1 MSYYTLYL
9 KVKNHWGDQEIEPY
23 LYFCTEGDDSEFIFT
38 GKALRPAQL
47 SDIIWKEDH
56 KGVKIVKDRYS
67 GVVRHI
73 STEDEH
79 KEFMWVKLRSQNYN
93 GQI

>member
-9 KVKNHWGDQEIEPY
+9 KVKNHWGDQETEPY
-23 LYFCTEGDDSEFIFT
+23 LYFSKECESFLDPPT
-38 GKALRPAQL
+38 RHMQL
-47 SDIIWKEDH
+47 ADFIWKEDH
-56 KGVKIVKDRYS
+56 TGVKVIKDRL
-67 GVVRHI
+67 GGCIRHI
-73 STEDEH
+73 STEEEH